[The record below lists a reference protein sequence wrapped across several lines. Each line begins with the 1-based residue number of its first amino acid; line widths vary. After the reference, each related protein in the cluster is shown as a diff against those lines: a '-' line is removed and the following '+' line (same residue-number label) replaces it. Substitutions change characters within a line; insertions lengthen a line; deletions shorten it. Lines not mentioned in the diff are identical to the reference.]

1 MGSRDGFVELVFM
14 LGFKVG
20 VKTEAK
26 VGVGIGVR
34 ESDFDK
40 NLSVTILYPQQT

>member
-1 MGSRDGFVELVFM
+1 MRSGDRFVKLVFM
-14 LGFKVG
+14 LGFEVG
-20 VKTEAK
+20 VKTEAE

-34 ESDFDK
+34 ESDFNK